1 MSTQLDSFLGKGES
15 GLTFYLCTPV
25 DCNAMPFTD
34 IIAYVSV
41 TRKAQ
46 KQDNLNVPGGV
57 VASSDTVGPLP
68 MMFAAVTLKL

>member
-1 MSTQLDSFLGKGES
+1 
-15 GLTFYLCTPV
+15 
-25 DCNAMPFTD
+25 MPFTD

-57 VASSDTVGPLP
+57 VTSSETVGPLP